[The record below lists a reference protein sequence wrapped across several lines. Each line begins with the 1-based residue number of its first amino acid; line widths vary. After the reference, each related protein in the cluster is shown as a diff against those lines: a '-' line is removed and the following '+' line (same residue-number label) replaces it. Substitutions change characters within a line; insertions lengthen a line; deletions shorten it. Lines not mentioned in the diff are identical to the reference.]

1 MGKSRWLERLLHAE
15 KERAE
20 RRTTENFF
28 AYWWDGT
35 KLREDA
41 VRDVSSTG
49 VFVCTPAQWPKGK
62 TVWMTLQQRGALALN
77 PDRRMTAQMKVMR
90 PLADGLGCMFV
101 SVARREE
108 RGWEELVEH
117 ASTVLGVHDMEG
129 YVKTMDAVAFL
140 RQISGEPAMLNLMRE
155 RLSSLRLRLAIELLR
170 TAANLVRGE
179 EQGDQ
184 LHAPAQL
191 VERILDAGTDGH
203 DGEQTKRWATLLA
216 RSCTLEA
223 ADPALPAVV
232 ETMSRLTDVSC
243 KILEGACERARQSEI
258 TAGPRCASRVTMTLA
273 ELMMQTD
280 MREIPAQQSLQLLS
294 DYGLL
299 EQKERSLE
307 FKPEVKID
315 VTPTTLGLRTYA
327 MTSRHRGSVEEFYQ
341 PFS

>member
-35 KLREDA
+35 KLREDV

-49 VFVCTPAQWPKGK
+49 VFVCTPERWPKGK
-62 TVWMTLQQRGALALN
+62 TVWMTLQRRGTLELN

-90 PLADGLGCMFV
+90 PLSDGLGCMFV
-101 SVARREE
+101 SVAQPEE

-140 RQISGEPAMLNLMRE
+140 RQISGEPALLKLMRE
-155 RLSSLRLRLAIELLR
+155 HLSSLRLKRAIELLQ
-170 TAANLVRGE
+170 AAAGLVRGD
-179 EQGDQ
+179 EQVNQ
-184 LHAPAQL
+184 LRAQAAQ
-191 VERILDAGTDGH
+191 VERILDAGTDGQE
-203 DGEQTKRWATLLA
+203 GELTKRWATLLA
-216 RSCTLEA
+216 RACTLEA
-223 ADPALPAVV
+223 ADPTLPEMI
-232 ETMSRLTDVSC
+232 ETMGRLTDVPY
-243 KILEGACERARQSEI
+243 KILEEACERARRNDML
-258 TAGPRCASRVTMTLA
+258 TGPSCASKVTMTLA
-273 ELMMQTD
+273 ELMMLTD
-280 MREIPAQQSLQLLS
+280 MREIPAQQSLQVLA
-294 DYGLL
+294 DHGLL
-299 EQKERSLE
+299 ELKERALE

-327 MTSRHRGSVEEFYQ
+327 MTSRHRGTAEEFYQ
-341 PFS
+341 PFA